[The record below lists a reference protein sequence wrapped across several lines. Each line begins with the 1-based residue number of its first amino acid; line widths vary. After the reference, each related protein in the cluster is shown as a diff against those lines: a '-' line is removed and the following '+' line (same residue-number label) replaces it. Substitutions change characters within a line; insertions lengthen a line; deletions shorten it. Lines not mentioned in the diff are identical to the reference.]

1 MIKPVILSLAAA
13 TALAACSASEKQ
25 ESPNLGAA
33 NSASE
38 FCVKQGGKSGNQKK
52 TKTVA
57 NTACATCLTVK
68 SLKNGNISVSTT
80 NNCSIIEKAV

>member
-25 ESPNLGAA
+25 ESPNVGVA
-33 NSASE
+33 NPASE
-38 FCVKQGGKSGNQKK
+38 FCINKAANPKSKK

-57 NTACATCLTVK
+57 NTACATYLTVPL
-68 SLKNGNISVSTT
+68 SKNGNISVNTT
-80 NNCSIIEKAV
+80 NNCSII